1 MSLYDAL
8 INSKNK
14 SGDFTKLFDKLTVE
28 NDILANC
35 TLELTPLCNFRCAFC
50 YSRVSPEELK
60 KRNVSVKRFDEWKR
74 YIDDAAQM
82 HCMTLILTGGEC
94 TLHPDFCKIYS
105 YAYDKGLTISVF
117 TNGSNIT
124 DEIFEMFTQKPP
136 FRIFITLYGNSPE
149 TYEKVVGD
157 GKYFSIVRK
166 NVEALV
172 AKKFDVV
179 LQGTFV
185 SDNVEDV
192 EPLYDYAASLGC
204 EFRYN
209 SDLFTLGNNTA
220 ELNEAIKA
228 DDDFMKQASKNIWCK
243 KHNFDPNGIEA
254 REKKRVSPLPV
265 NPEAVGIK
273 CNAGKNACFIR
284 HDGMMAA
291 CNTLDAK
298 LIDTHGRSL
307 QDCFREM
314 SAWANTVPRIKECE
328 GCIHAIHCRTCVAIH
343 YSDTHQ
349 FGVPSPRLC
358 FKIREPEKAKA
369 EQEFFAKHGYLEL

>member
-1 MSLYDAL
+1 MSFYDDL

-14 SGDFTKLFDKLTVE
+14 SGDFTKLFDKLTIE

-60 KRNVSVKRFDEWKR
+60 ERNVSVMRFDEWKR

-82 HCMTLILTGGEC
+82 QCMTLILTGGEC
-94 TLHPDFCKIYS
+94 TLHPDFAQIYS
-105 YAYDKGLTISVF
+105 YAYDKGFTMSVF
-117 TNGSNIT
+117 TNGSHIT
-124 DEIFEMFTQKPP
+124 DEIFELFTQKPP
-136 FRIFITLYGNSPE
+136 FRIFITLYGNSSE
-149 TYEKVVGD
+149 IYEKVVGD

-172 AKKFDVV
+172 AKNFDVV

-209 SDLFTLGNNTA
+209 ADLFTLGNNTV
-220 ELNEAIKA
+220 ELNNAIQA
-228 DDDFMKQASKNIWCK
+228 DKDYLTQASRNIWCK
-243 KHNFDPNGIEA
+243 KHNFAPDSLEA
-254 REKKRVSPLPV
+254 REKKRVAPIPADP
-265 NPEAVGIK
+265 NAVGIK

-307 QDCFREM
+307 QDCFTEM

-328 GCIHAIHCRTCVAIH
+328 GCIHAVHCRSCVAFH
-343 YSDTHQ
+343 YNDTHQ
-349 FGVPSPRLC
+349 FGVPSPRIC

>member
-1 MSLYDAL
+1 MSFYDAL

-14 SGDFTKLFDKLTVE
+14 SGDFTKLFDKHTIE

-60 KRNVSVKRFDEWKR
+60 ERNISVMRFDEWKR

-82 HCMTLILTGGEC
+82 QCMTLILTGGEC
-94 TLHPDFCKIYS
+94 TLHPDFAKIYS

-124 DEIFEMFTQKPP
+124 DEIFELFTQKPP

-172 AKKFDVV
+172 AKNFDVV

-192 EPLYDYAASLGC
+192 EPLYDYAATLGC
-204 EFRYN
+204 EFRY
-209 SDLFTLGNNTA
+209 SADLFTLGNNTV
-220 ELNEAIKA
+220 ELNNAIQA
-228 DDDFMKQASKNIWCK
+228 DKDLLDQASRNIWCK
-243 KHNFDPNGIEA
+243 KHNFAPDSLEA
-254 REKKRVSPLPV
+254 REKKRVAPIPADP
-265 NPEAVGIK
+265 NAVGIK

-284 HDGMMAA
+284 HDGMMAP
-291 CNTLDAK
+291 CNTLEAN

-307 QDCFREM
+307 QDCFTEM

-328 GCIHAIHCRTCVAIH
+328 GCIHAVHCRSCVAFH
-343 YSDTHQ
+343 YNDTHQ
-349 FGVPSPRLC
+349 FGVPSPRIC